1 MGILDFLKSGTP
13 PKEERGRGGAG
24 TITGRQMPPEKSVK
38 EKKKAYYDKF
48 TTSAGSTEGNPY
60 KSKNKSDSKGTKF
73 GAAPKAKKV
82 TGVYPKTKGSY
93 KIKKGDTLSAIAKR
107 EGTTVA
113 KLMALNPGIKNKN
126 NIRAGAG
133 LNLAS
138 KKKTVKKKDQLYSRK
153 YSPNPNSN
161 KTKKFKTITSK
172 ESGIPD
178 SQPFSKGGMAQGYG
192 RAAMRPGKDPRTISK
207 T

>member
-13 PKEERGRGGAG
+13 PKEQRGKGGAG

-38 EKKKAYYDKF
+38 EKK
-48 TTSAGSTEGNPY
+48 S
-60 KSKNKSDSKGTKF
+60 
-73 GAAPKAKKV
+73 
-82 TGVYPKTKGSY
+82 
-93 KIKKGDTLSAIAKR
+93 AKR
-107 EGTTVA
+107 KAMFE
-113 KLMALNPGIKNKN
+113 
-126 NIRAGAG
+126 
-133 LNLAS
+133 
-138 KKKTVKKKDQLYSRK
+138 KKTVKKKDQLYSRK
-153 YSPNPNSN
+153 YSPRP

>member
-1 MGILDFLKSGTP
+1 MGILDFLTKSGTP

-38 EKKKAYYDKF
+38 EKKKAYFDKF
-48 TTSAGSTEGNPY
+48 TTSAGSTKGNPY
-60 KSKNKSDSKGTKF
+60 KAKNKSDSKGTKF
-73 GAAPKAKKV
+73 GVAPKEKKV

-93 KIKKGDTLSAIAKR
+93 KIKRGDTLSAIAKR

-113 KLMALNPGIKNKN
+113 KLMSLNPGIKNKN

-138 KKKTVKKKDQLYSRK
+138 KKKPTKKREQLYSRK
-153 YSPNPNSN
+153 YSPRP

-178 SQPFSKGGMAQGYG
+178 SQPFSKGGMAQGFG

>member
-13 PKEERGRGGAG
+13 PKEQRGKGGAG

-38 EKKKAYYDKF
+38 EKKAAKRKAMFDKNLLQVLVLLK
-48 TTSAGSTEGNPY
+48 GNPY

-73 GAAPKAKKV
+73 GAKAPKTKKV

-138 KKKTVKKKDQLYSRK
+138 KKKTKKK
-153 YSPNPNSN
+153 
-161 KTKKFKTITSK
+161 KK
-172 ESGIPD
+172 
-178 SQPFSKGGMAQGYG
+178 KGSALQ
-192 RAAMRPGKDPRTISK
+192 
-207 T
+207 